1 MDLQLSLKRAGA
13 SNMTT
18 VFTNG
23 VFDLL
28 HAGHVRLLEFARL
41 QGDCLIVAIN
51 SDASVRRS
59 KGPDRPI
66 IPAEERAEIIRS
78 LRCVDEVRIFDED
91 TPVTLIRRLRPDVL
105 VKGPNC
111 QRAAIPGAALVQS
124 WGGQVIVPDWNIQQS
139 TTRIVNRMRQ
149 CNS

>member
-1 MDLQLSLKRAGA
+1 MKA
-13 SNMTT
+13 

-28 HAGHVRLLEFARL
+28 HAGHVRLLEFARS
-41 QGDCLIVAIN
+41 QGDYLIVGVN
-51 SDASVRRS
+51 SDASVRRI
-59 KGPDRPI
+59 KGPDRPV
-66 IPAEERAEIIRS
+66 IPVEERAEILRS

-91 TPVTLIRRLRPDVL
+91 TPEALIRRLRPDVL

-111 QRAAIPGAALVQS
+111 QGTAIPGAALVQS
-124 WGGQVIVPDWNIQQS
+124 WGGQVIVPDWIIQQS

>member
-1 MDLQLSLKRAGA
+1 MK
-13 SNMTT
+13 T
-18 VFTNG
+18 VFANG

-28 HAGHVRLLEFARL
+28 HAGHVRLLEFARS
-41 QGDCLIVAIN
+41 QGDYLIVAIN
-51 SDASVRRS
+51 SDASVRRI

-66 IPAEERAEIIRS
+66 IPVEERAEILRS

-91 TPVTLIRRLRPDVL
+91 TPVTLIRRLRPDVF

-111 QRAAIPGAALVQS
+111 QRAPIPGAALVQS
-124 WGGQVIVPDWNIQQS
+124 LGGQVIVPDWIIQQS